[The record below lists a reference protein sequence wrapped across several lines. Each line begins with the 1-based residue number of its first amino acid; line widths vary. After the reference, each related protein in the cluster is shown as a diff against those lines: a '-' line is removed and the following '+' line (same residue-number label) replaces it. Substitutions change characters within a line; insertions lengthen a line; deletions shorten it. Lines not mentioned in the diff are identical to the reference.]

1 MERRACLV
9 KCIGQL
15 ADVHLQLGERLL
27 AFAGHSHLQVL
38 ELVLHAFQLPDLLV
52 LAALEGGKTGE
63 HGGEEEKREESG
75 DEHDKAELAG
85 VWELVFRGEAEHA
98 HGAQVVSADLDLDLV
113 VSGRARVEG

>member
-27 AFAGHSHLQVL
+27 TFAGHSHLQVL

-63 HGGEEEKREESG
+63 HGGEEEKGEKGG
-75 DEHDKAELAG
+75 DEHDQAELAG
-85 VWELVFRGEAEHA
+85 V
-98 HGAQVVSADLDLDLV
+98 
-113 VSGRARVEG
+113 